1 MKCFWNAIILVFL
14 LLDIR
19 IFPNLLHIL
28 LYVSSCNRWVEG
40 LLAFQ
45 ECDILHTIILIQVI
59 YKLWMFHNFLN
70 FLFEKAWYDSQNIFI
85 QNNCYE
91 FYIWSRIAIQLIFY
105 FHPTIRFLE
114 FLDPSFVSSY
124 WGITK
129 RLVTPCKN
137 VDKINVQKS
146 VCISICVSPPWGK
159 NVSS

>member
-59 YKLWMFHNFLN
+59 YKRWMFHNFLN
-70 FLFEKAWYDSQNIFI
+70 FLFKNAWYESQNILF
-85 QNNCYE
+85 QNNNYD
-91 FYIWSRIAIQLIFY
+91 FYIGWLLPLMFH
-105 FHPTIRFLE
+105 FHPSMR